1 MSLHSLSGLVCRAE
15 PTTGDAG
22 AAGEKTFSARR
33 VSSDGRRVPSVHFRR
48 RECSARQNKVEKI
61 YGSAI
66 LWAARSPTPST
77 AASEKFLP
85 RPTVLTTTL
94 LSPSSLTLLKKKPFC
109 TPRQRK
115 RSLLNFFPNQVTWP
129 RQHLHQDVLCC
140 ELVIPIRPGSYSL
153 AVSRISCF
161 GFQSWDLS
169 CLQSWEQEC
178 HLRASRP
185 RGPSV
190 SWRDAGDL

>member
-94 LSPSSLTLLKKKPFC
+94 LSPSSLTLLKKAVLHSTSEKAKSIEFLPKPSNLASSASASGR
-109 TPRQRK
+109 P
-115 RSLLNFFPNQVTWP
+115 
-129 RQHLHQDVLCC
+129 VL
-140 ELVIPIRPGSYSL
+140 
-153 AVSRISCF
+153 
-161 GFQSWDLS
+161 
-169 CLQSWEQEC
+169 
-178 HLRASRP
+178 
-185 RGPSV
+185 
-190 SWRDAGDL
+190 